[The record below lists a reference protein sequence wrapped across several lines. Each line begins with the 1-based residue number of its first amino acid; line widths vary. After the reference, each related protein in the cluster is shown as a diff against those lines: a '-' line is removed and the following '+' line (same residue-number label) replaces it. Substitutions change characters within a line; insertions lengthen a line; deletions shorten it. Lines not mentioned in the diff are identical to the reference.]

1 MTIGENVRSYRKRR
15 KLKQHE
21 LAELS
26 GVGKATIA
34 QLEAD
39 QHWARFT
46 TFAKIS
52 NALNASID
60 ALVGRNKVFPRLR
73 FGSDLSFGE
82 KLAVARRAN
91 NLTRAALERKA
102 DIPKKTLER
111 WENRGID
118 PTICYLI
125 AVADVLNISLDELA
139 RGFGSGGR

>member
-1 MTIGENVRSYRKRR
+1 MTIGESVHFYRWR
-15 KLKQHE
+15 KKMHQYE

-26 GVGKATIA
+26 GVGRATII

-46 TFAKIS
+46 TLIKIA
-52 NALNASID
+52 NVLNASID
-60 ALVGRNKVFPRLR
+60 ALVGRNRVFPRLR
-73 FGSDLSFGE
+73 LGSDLSFGE
-82 KLAVARRAN
+82 KLAAARKAN

-102 DIPKKTLER
+102 DIPKNTIHR
-111 WENRGID
+111 WEKQGAD

-139 RGFGSGGR
+139 